1 MRCKSVVT
9 FVLFLF
15 FLGFC
20 LSAITLWSSSFGWH
34 DQQRIAQ
41 LFFLIA
47 CSLSVFFLPQAA
59 FSYKLQVLL
68 AGLFV
73 LGFAS
78 VLLAQWPTW
87 ALQEWARYLGL
98 SLLVLTVCGLAQRSW
113 WSELVLWA
121 LALVGGVHAF
131 QFLVFYSA
139 AFISGIRLLDA
150 YLLFSGFSNP
160 RFFGQLQ
167 VMLLPVLALLLTQC
181 WHRQLKRVAALLLFL
196 MVVQWCIAIVLGG
209 RGLWLGLLLSHVSL
223 VLLNRNFWRLFAWQ
237 ATAAVFGLLFYFLL
251 FKSIPYW
258 VGLEPILSEA
268 LRTGLSGRELLWQW
282 AWDMALANPWL
293 GAGPM
298 HFAATYNPIAAH
310 PHQVILQ
317 WLAEWGFAATSLA
330 LVLVAWGL
338 VKGAAFLRHS
348 QADVLD
354 GGLWC
359 SIVGSLVLAQVD
371 GVFVMPYT
379 ETWLAILIGL
389 AMARCHSMP
398 LIHSRRQVF
407 SLIAVIPVVLVLGR
421 VLIVQAPALPA
432 SEKTY
437 LMQYGADWA
446 PRFWQQGWISR

>member
-1 MRCKSVVT
+1 MSAVT
-9 FVLFLF
+9 L
-15 FLGFC
+15 LG
-20 LSAITLWSSSFGWH
+20 AGFGWH

-41 LFFLIA
+41 LFLIIA
-47 CSLSVFFLPQAA
+47 CSVSVFFLPQAA
-59 FSYKLQVLL
+59 FSWKLQVLL
-68 AGLFV
+68 VGLFV

-87 ALQEWARYLGL
+87 ASQEWARYLGL
-98 SLLVLTVCGLAQRSW
+98 TLLVFTVCGLTQQSW
-113 WSELVLWA
+113 RRELILWA

-139 AFISGIRLLDA
+139 AFISGLRVLDA
-150 YLLFSGFSNP
+150 NLLFSGFSNP
-160 RFFGQLQ
+160 RFFGQFQ
-167 VMLLPVLALLLTQC
+167 VMLLPVLVLLLVQS
-181 WHRQLKRVAALLLFL
+181 WQRQMKKVATLLLL
-196 MVVQWCIAIVLGG
+196 VMVFQWCVAIVLGG

-223 VLLNRNFWRLFAWQ
+223 VLLNRSFWRLLALQ
-237 ATAAVFGLLFYFLL
+237 ATAAVLGCLVYLLLL
-251 FKSIPYW
+251 KLIPYW
-258 VGLEPILSEA
+258 LGLEPILGDQ
-268 LRTGLSGRELLWQW
+268 LRTTLSGRELLWQW
-282 AWDMALANPWL
+282 AWDMALVNPWL

-317 WLAEWGFAATSLA
+317 WLAEWGFAATVLA
-330 LVLVAWGL
+330 LVLGAWGV
-338 VKGAAFLRHS
+338 VKGAVFLRHS

-359 SIVGSLVLAQVD
+359 AIVGALVLAQVD

-389 AMARCHSMP
+389 ALARWRSMP
-398 LIHSRRQVF
+398 LIPSRWRVF
-407 SLIAVIPVVLVLGR
+407 YLIAAIPVVLVLGR
-421 VLIVQAPALPA
+421 VLIIQAPTLPA
-432 SEKTY
+432 SERAY